1 MEKNIKRVPLI
12 CKVVKSERG
21 YTLLEVIIALGVL
34 LMLTSIIPLFL
45 IPLQKAP
52 PISQL
57 EDTILFFSMIGKEI
71 REASA
76 IEIQNNQL
84 NLAADNGNVTSFS
97 KYHSLI
103 RKQVNGMGHEVWL
116 QNINSLEI
124 NRRSENF
131 IEIEIIDSLD
141 QKYHRVFQTMN
152 K

>member
-1 MEKNIKRVPLI
+1 MEKNIKRVPHI
-12 CKVVKSERG
+12 CKDVKSERG
-21 YTLLEVIIALGVL
+21 YSLLEVIIALGVL
-34 LMLTSIIPLFL
+34 LMLTSLIPLLL

-52 PISQL
+52 PFSQL

-84 NLAADNGNVTSFS
+84 NLAADNGNIISFS

-141 QKYHRVFQTMN
+141 QKYHRVFETMN